1 MVFCYQLTLHPQQ
14 LDTQARPGMRQRGP
28 LKLSGSIIIYI
39 YNYIYIRTMWP
50 PPRDVNVGL
59 DSPQ

>member
-1 MVFCYQLTLHPQQ
+1 
-14 LDTQARPGMRQRGP
+14 MRQRGP

-39 YNYIYIRTMWP
+39 LYIYTYNVAP